1 MNIFNKILMTV
12 LFIAVLTFII
22 LTIIENE
29 LTYKCYKIL
38 KGAKANG

>member
-1 MNIFNKILMTV
+1 MNILNKILMTI
-12 LFIAVLTFII
+12 LLIAVLMFII

-38 KGAKANG
+38 KGAKTNG